1 LAADVSQPA
10 GSPPTAESTPAVP
23 QYRPPRKRYEAR
35 FLAVYGVLALVLAG
49 AIAGFVVLVAKPNHH
64 TTSIWSTWQPKS
76 SDPETM
82 LKEIADF
89 VGKEYRLTKGGGQLV
104 GVVASRPAVQNIEIK
119 AIAVRSAPGSNSN
132 ISILGADKTEM
143 FILCGLGSQCSISKG
158 KPTTARGRVL
168 RRESLELALYTFK
181 YVPGIDSIVAFLPP
195 KPGSN
200 PTYTL
205 FLRKTDLSKELKQPL
220 HRTLTRLSAP
230 TPTTTD
236 PKETPV
242 IDRLT
247 LPSLFQYS
255 LTQSQDGS
263 AILVLDPLAL
273 NG

>member
-1 LAADVSQPA
+1 MAADVTQPA
-10 GSPPTAESTPAVP
+10 ESSGSAAPAY
-23 QYRPPRKRYEAR
+23 QPPRKRYEAR
-35 FLAVYGVLALVLAG
+35 FLAVYGALGLVLAA
-49 AIAGFVVLVAKPNHH
+49 AIAGLVILVARPGHH
-64 TTSIWSTWQPKS
+64 APATWSTWKPQKADAAS
-76 SDPETM
+76 M
-82 LKEIADF
+82 IKEIADF
-89 VGKEYRLTKGGGQLV
+89 VGKEYRLKKGGGQLV
-104 GVVASRPAVQNIEIK
+104 GVVASKPAVQNIDIK
-119 AIAVRSAPGSNSN
+119 AIAVRTAPGSNSN

-158 KPTTARGRVL
+158 KATTARGRVL

-181 YVPGIDSIVAFLPP
+181 YVPGVESVVAFLPP

-205 FLRKTDLSKELKQPL
+205 FLRKSDLSNELKLPL
-220 HRTLTRLSAP
+220 HRTLTRLTAP

>member
-10 GSPPTAESTPAVP
+10 GSTPTSEATPSGPA
-23 QYRPPRKRYEAR
+23 YRPPRKRYEAR
-35 FLAVYGVLALVLAG
+35 FLAVYGVLGVVLAG
-49 AIAGFVVLVAKPNHH
+49 AVAGLVLLVARPGHH
-64 TTSIWSTWQPKS
+64 TAAAWSAWRPQNGDAES
-76 SDPETM
+76 M
-82 LKEIADF
+82 VKEIADH
-89 VGKEYRLTKGGGQLV
+89 VSKEYRLTKGGGQLV
-104 GVVASRPAVQNIEIK
+104 GVVASKPAVQNIEIK

-132 ISILGADKTEM
+132 ISILGAEKTEM

-205 FLRKTDLSKELKQPL
+205 FLRKSDLSKELKLPL
-220 HRTLTRLSAP
+220 HKTLLRLAAP
-230 TPTTTD
+230 TPTSTD
-236 PKETPV
+236 PRETPV

>member
-1 LAADVSQPA
+1 VTQPA
-10 GSPPTAESTPAVP
+10 GSTPSAVP
-23 QYRPPRKRYEAR
+23 QYRPPRKRYQAR
-35 FLAVYGVLALVLAG
+35 FLAVYFALGVVLAAAVAGLVL
-49 AIAGFVVLVAKPNHH
+49 LVARPGHH
-64 TTSIWSTWQPKS
+64 AAQIWSTWKPTS
-76 SDPETM
+76 SDPEAM
-82 LKEIADF
+82 VKEIADH

-104 GVVASRPAVQNIEIK
+104 GVVASKPAVQNIEIK

-143 FILCGLGSQCSISKG
+143 FILCGLGSRCSISKG

-181 YVPGIDSIVAFLPP
+181 YVPGIESIVAFLPP
-195 KPGSN
+195 KPGSD

-205 FLRKTDLSKELKQPL
+205 FLRKSDLRKELKRPL
-220 HRTLTRLSAP
+220 HQTLPRLSAP

-236 PKETPV
+236 PRETPV

-263 AILVLDPLAL
+263 AILILDPLAL

>member
-1 LAADVSQPA
+1 MTSGPA
-10 GSPPTAESTPAVP
+10 GAPPPA
-23 QYRPPRKRYEAR
+23 YAPPRKRYALR
-35 FLAVYGVLALVLAG
+35 FLAVYGALGLVLAA
-49 AIAGFVVLVAKPNHH
+49 AIAGLVIVVAKPGHR
-64 TTSIWSTWQPKS
+64 TAATWSTWKPVQ
-76 SDPETM
+76 SDPDSM
-82 LKEIADF
+82 IKEIAAF
-89 VGKEYRLTKGGGQLV
+89 VGNEYRLQTGGGQLV
-104 GVVASRPAVQNIEIK
+104 GVVASKPAVQNISIK

-158 KPTTARGRVL
+158 KATTARGRVL

-181 YVPGIDSIVAFLPP
+181 YVPDVESVVAFLPP

-205 FLRKTDLSKELKQPL
+205 FLRRSDLSTELNQPL
-220 HRTLTRLSAP
+220 HRTLTSLTAP
-230 TPTTTD
+230 TPTMPDTR
-236 PKETPV
+236 ETPV

-263 AILVLDPLAL
+263 AILVLNPLA
-273 NG
+273 

>member
-1 LAADVSQPA
+1 VTSAPA
-10 GSPPTAESTPAVP
+10 GTPPSAYA
-23 QYRPPRKRYEAR
+23 PPRKRYAVR
-35 FLAVYGVLALVLAG
+35 FLAVYGALGLVLAA
-49 AIAGFVVLVAKPNHH
+49 AIAGLVIVVAKPGHR
-64 TTSIWSTWQPKS
+64 TAATWSTWKPAQ
-76 SDPETM
+76 SDPESM
-82 LKEIADF
+82 IKEIAAF
-89 VGKEYRLTKGGGQLV
+89 VGNEYRLQTGGGQLV
-104 GVVASRPAVQNIEIK
+104 GVVASKPAVQNISIK

-158 KPTTARGRVL
+158 KATTARGRVL

-181 YVPGIDSIVAFLPP
+181 YVPDVESVVAFLPP

-205 FLRKTDLSKELKQPL
+205 FLRKSDLSTELSLPL
-220 HRTLTRLSAP
+220 HRTLTGLTAP
-230 TPTTTD
+230 TPTMPDTR
-236 PKETPV
+236 ETPV

-263 AILVLDPLAL
+263 AILVLNPLA
-273 NG
+273 

>member
-1 LAADVSQPA
+1 M
-10 GSPPTAESTPAVP
+10 
-23 QYRPPRKRYEAR
+23 
-35 FLAVYGVLALVLAG
+35 
-49 AIAGFVVLVAKPNHH
+49 I
-64 TTSIWSTWQPKS
+64 
-76 SDPETM
+76 
-82 LKEIADF
+82 KEIAAF
-89 VGKEYRLTKGGGQLV
+89 VGNEYRLQTGGGQLV
-104 GVVASRPAVQNIEIK
+104 GVVASKPAVQNISIK
-119 AIAVRSAPGSNSN
+119 AIAVRSAPGSNSS

-181 YVPGIDSIVAFLPP
+181 YVPDVESVVAFLPP

-205 FLRKTDLSKELKQPL
+205 FLRKSDLSTELSLPL
-220 HRTLTRLSAP
+220 HRTLTSLRAP
-230 TPTTTD
+230 TPTMPDTR
-236 PKETPV
+236 ETPV

-263 AILVLDPLAL
+263 AILVLNPLA
-273 NG
+273 

>member
-1 LAADVSQPA
+1 VASPLAMPRVGA
-10 GSPPTAESTPAVP
+10 TTPH
-23 QYRPPRKRYEAR
+23 RTR
-35 FLAVYGVLALVLAG
+35 FLVTYALLGGAVAASVVGLVFALG
-49 AIAGFVVLVAKPNHH
+49 ATKSHH
-64 TTSIWSTWQPKS
+64 TTVAWSSWKPAKGDTASMTKQ
-76 SDPETM
+76 
-82 LKEIADF
+82 IADH
-89 VGKEYRLTKGGGQLV
+89 VGHRYRMAGGGQLV
-104 GVVASRPAVQNIEIK
+104 GVVASKPAVQDVQIK
-119 AIAVRSAPGSNSN
+119 AIAVRSSPGSNSN
-132 ISILGADKTEM
+132 ISILPADKTEM
-143 FILCGLGSQCSISKG
+143 FILCGLGSRCAIEKG
-158 KPTTARGRVL
+158 KATTQRGRVL

-205 FLRKTDLSKELKQPL
+205 FLRKSDLRNELKQPL
-220 HRTLTRLSAP
+220 HRTLTRLTAP

>member
-1 LAADVSQPA
+1 VTGPAA
-10 GSPPTAESTPAVP
+10 PPSVP
-23 QYRPPRKRYEAR
+23 VYTPPRKRYTAR
-35 FLAVYGVLALVLAG
+35 FLAVYGALGIVLAA
-49 AIAGFVVLVAKPNHH
+49 AITGFVILVAKPGHH
-64 TTSIWSTWQPKS
+64 EAATWSAWKPKS

-89 VGKEYRLTKGGGQLV
+89 VGKEYRLKTGGGQLV
-104 GVVASRPAVQNIEIK
+104 GVVASKPAVQNIDIK

-132 ISILGADKTEM
+132 IAIVGAEKTEM
-143 FILCGLGSQCSISKG
+143 FILCGLGSQCSIAKG
-158 KPTTARGRVL
+158 KATTARGRVL

-181 YVPGIDSIVAFLPP
+181 YVPGVDSVVAFLPP

-205 FLRKTDLSKELKQPL
+205 FLRKTDLKKELSVPL
-220 HRTLTRLSAP
+220 RKTLTRLTAP

-236 PKETPV
+236 PRETPV

>member
-1 LAADVSQPA
+1 VTSAP
-10 GSPPTAESTPAVP
+10 GGTPAP
-23 QYRPPRKRYEAR
+23 AYAPPRKRYALR
-35 FLAVYGVLALVLAG
+35 FLAVYGALGVVLAAAVAGLV
-49 AIAGFVVLVAKPNHH
+49 IVVAKPGHRAPA
-64 TTSIWSTWQPKS
+64 TWSTWKPAQ
-76 SDPETM
+76 SDPESM
-82 LKEIADF
+82 IKEIAAF
-89 VGKEYRLTKGGGQLV
+89 VGNEYRLQTGGGQLV
-104 GVVASRPAVQNIEIK
+104 GVVASKPAVQNISIK

-158 KPTTARGRVL
+158 KATTARGRVL

-181 YVPGIDSIVAFLPP
+181 YVPDVESVVAFLPP

-205 FLRKTDLSKELKQPL
+205 FLRKSDLSTELSLPL
-220 HRTLTRLSAP
+220 HRTLTSLTAP
-230 TPTTTD
+230 TPTMPDTR
-236 PKETPV
+236 ETPV

-263 AILVLDPLAL
+263 AILVLNPLA
-273 NG
+273 